1 MKLKKLIKDLVYRR
15 IENVTDCEIKGVS
28 CNSHNIAPGYLFV
41 AIKGERLD
49 GHNFVTYAIDKGAKA
64 IILQKDVPVKKG
76 IAKILVEDSRI
87 ALACVSAAFFAY
99 PAKRLKTI
107 GITGTN
113 GKTTVSYLIEKI
125 LGCAGHSSGVIG
137 TVNCRIGNKLYSATC
152 PVRNRTPKIEISNGV
167 NTTPQADILQSF
179 LQEILLAKSRYAIIE
194 VSSHAIAQHRIDFI
208 DFSTAIFTN
217 LSPEHLDYHGNLD
230 NYFSCKSSLFK
241 GLSAGA
247 VAIINADDPYGQ
259 ELQKEAS
266 SKALTYGIEQLA
278 QIKARDLKLGID
290 RLKFTAITPRG
301 NIEIES
307 PLIGRHN
314 VYNILAAISAAFAEG
329 IDFAHIASGIEAC
342 ACVPGRLERIDCGQD
357 FLVFIDYAH
366 TEDAL
371 KKILGALRALSK
383 NKIILV
389 FGCGGDRDKFK
400 RPKMGKVAT
409 ESSDFVILTTDNPR
423 SEDPQLIIS
432 DIIKGIGKKI
442 NNYKVVLDRFAAIK
456 NALSLAQNRDIVVI
470 AGKGHE
476 SSQIF
481 ADKTIHFND
490 REAVKEIL
498 QCLQQKK

>member
-1 MKLKKLIKDLVYRR
+1 MKLKELIKDLVYRR
-15 IENVTDCEIKGVS
+15 IENVTDCEIEGVS

-137 TVNCRIGNKLYSATC
+137 TVDYRLGDKQYRAI
-152 PVRNRTPKIEISNGV
+152 

-278 QIKARDLKLGID
+278 QIKAKDLKLGID

-301 NIEIES
+301 NIEIAS

-314 VYNILAAISAAFAEG
+314 VYNILAAISAAFAED
-329 IDFAHIASGIEAC
+329 IDFSHIASGIEAC

-371 KKILGALRALSK
+371 KKILRALRALSK

-389 FGCGGDRDKFK
+389 FGCGGDRDKLK

-409 ESSDFVILTTDNPR
+409 EFSDFVILTTDNPR
-423 SEDPQLIIS
+423 SEDPEFIIS
-432 DIIKGIGKKI
+432 DIIKGIDKKT

-456 NALSLAQNRDIVVI
+456 DALSLAQNRDIVVI

-490 REAVKEIL
+490 REAVEEIL
-498 QCLQQKK
+498 QCLQQKKY